1 MKLAWKQLLV
11 TKLMFQLY
19 KPFML
24 NLFIERKTNTQD
36 IVRYFK
42 SIENNNIND
51 IKEIIESTDLNILT
65 TKIISN
71 DELVCF

>member
-11 TKLMFQLY
+11 TKLMFHLY

-24 NLFIERKTNTQD
+24 KLFIERKSNTQD